1 MRDVFII
8 YIHIA
13 IILCRKP
20 ITTIT
25 ETITVQQFVH
35 CTMHSH
41 NIYLN
46 LNKTIIYFYFNYV
59 YSLITSKYTDCIYRP
74 KQHY

>member
-20 ITTIT
+20 ITTNRDYNCT
-25 ETITVQQFVH
+25 TI
-35 CTMHSH
+35 CTLHSH